1 MVKET
6 IRVDSFTYLEYRQI
20 EDTEKT
26 IGKHVLLKVL
36 VYDLVNSQLLVIDQ
50 DYIEDSKYSVEN
62 SLIQQIIVVKTQPVR
77 IVNKVIY

>member
-6 IRVDSFTYLEYRQI
+6 IRVDSFTYLDYRQI

-50 DYIEDSKYSVEN
+50 DYVEDSKYSVEN
-62 SLIQQIIVVKTQPVR
+62 SLIQQIIVVETQPVR